1 MVGGYIATIPAA
13 NFMIGNVGTFCIPDG
28 PCMIPVG
35 FGLSAPSGVL
45 MVGAALV
52 LRDAVQEAFGA
63 KWAFASVILG
73 VVISYLLADP
83 WIAFASLTA
92 FALSELLD
100 FAVYTYIRVKGRALA
115 VLMSGIVG
123 AIADSAAFLYI
134 AFGSFDYISG
144 QIIGKLFFTVIVAA
158 LLQAKL
164 SWQK

>member
-1 MVGGYIATIPAA
+1 
-13 NFMIGNVGTFCIPDG
+13 MIGNVGTFCIPDG

-100 FAVYTYIRVKGRALA
+100 FAVYTYIREKGRALA

-123 AIADSAAFLYI
+123 AISDSAAFLYI

>member
-1 MVGGYIATIPAA
+1 
-13 NFMIGNVGTFCIPDG
+13 MIGNVGTFCIPDG

-100 FAVYTYIRVKGRALA
+100 FAVYTYIREKGRALA

>member
-1 MVGGYIATIPAA
+1 
-13 NFMIGNVGTFCIPDG
+13 MIGNVGTFCIPDG

>member
-1 MVGGYIATIPAA
+1 
-13 NFMIGNVGTFCIPDG
+13 MIGNVGTFCIPDG

-52 LRDAVQEAFGA
+52 LRDAVQEAFGS

-73 VVISYLLADP
+73 VIISYLLADP

-100 FAVYTYIRVKGRALA
+100 FAVYTYIREKGRALA